1 MLLKR
6 KPVKLRK
13 MIKKVSELVKESGG
27 LVCLAEGACGDISV
41 SSVEYDSRKV
51 TEGSLFIA
59 VEGFE
64 SDGHMYIQSAV
75 DKGCRVIL
83 VSGGRISEC
92 REQADSGITLLVS
105 NNTRKALSVLSA
117 SFYGNPSRSLHVTGV
132 TGTNGKT
139 SITYIMET
147 IYGSRG
153 IKCGVIGTVN
163 YRWSGKVIPAPNT
176 TPESKDIQE
185 LLRHMLDDG
194 VTHVIMEVSS
204 HALELNRADDIEFD
218 TVIFTNLTG
227 DHLDFHGNI
236 ESYFQAKRKI
246 FALLAL
252 SSKQKRTAVINMD
265 DDYIRR
271 IYAERRIYPYD
282 MITFGIEHDAALKAD
297 KNSIEDKITGVSYRA
312 AMNGSTLDI
321 SLKLAGR
328 FQVYNSMAAL
338 GAAVAAG
345 ISMEDA
351 VSGMS
356 LIEGVPGRLQV
367 VDAGLGFYAVVD
379 YAHTGDAILNLLQ
392 SVNEMPHNR
401 IITVFGCGGDRD
413 RTKRPVMGGIA
424 VQNSDIAIVTSDNP
438 RTEQPDAIIKDI
450 LEGIDG
456 KSYKV
461 EPDREKAIALAVSL
475 AEKGDII
482 VLAGKGH
489 EDYQIIGKTKRH
501 FDDREMAL
509 KYMSGRKN

>member
-1 MLLKR
+1 
-6 KPVKLRK
+6 
-13 MIKKVSELVKESGG
+13 MIKKVSDLVKESGG
-27 LVCLAEGACGDISV
+27 LVYLADGVSGEYSV
-41 SSVEYDSRKV
+41 SSVEYDSRRV
-51 TEGSLFIA
+51 AEGSLFVA

-64 SDGHMYIQSAV
+64 SDGHVYV
-75 DKGCRVIL
+75 REVVEKGCRAVL
-83 VSGGRISEC
+83 VSGGRVSDFMDLAE
-92 REQADSGITLLVS
+92 RGITLLVS

-117 SFYGNPSRSLHVTGV
+117 SFYGNPSKSLHVTGV

-147 IYGSRG
+147 IYASQG

-163 YRWSGKVIPAPNT
+163 YRWAGKVIPAPNT
-176 TPESKDIQE
+176 TPESKEIQE
-185 LLRHMLDDG
+185 LLRQMLDEG

-218 TVIFTNLTG
+218 TIVFTNLTG
-227 DHLDFHGNI
+227 DHLDFHRNI
-236 ESYFQAKRKI
+236 ENYFQAKRKL
-246 FALLAL
+246 FALLAR
-252 SSKQKRTAVINMD
+252 SGKSRRSAVINID
-265 DDYIRR
+265 DEYIGR
-271 IYAERRIYPYD
+271 IYAERDIYPYE
-282 MITFGIEHDAALKAD
+282 MITFGIENDAALKAD
-297 KNSIEDKITGVSYRA
+297 KDSIEDRITGISYSA
-312 AMNGSTLDI
+312 SMNGSATGI

-345 ISMEDA
+345 IPLDEA
-351 VSGMS
+351 VKGMS

-413 RTKRPVMGGIA
+413 RTKRPVMGRIA
-424 VQNSDIAIVTSDNP
+424 VENSDIAIVTSDNP
-438 RTEQPDAIIKDI
+438 RTEEPDVIIKDI
-450 LEGIDG
+450 LQGMSGD
-456 KSYKV
+456 SYKV
-461 EPDREKAIALAVSL
+461 EPDREKAIALAVSM
-475 AEKGDII
+475 AHEGDII

-509 KYMSGRKN
+509 KYMHERKN